1 MYELDDTSYFYL
13 LAAAVLLAML
23 FAYNSFWK
31 RRAWRRFGNPEMV
44 RKLAP
49 ERSAVKPVL
58 RFVFMCMA
66 LVSITVALVNPRI
79 GTRTE
84 TIKREGID
92 IVFAVDVSKSMLCED
107 IAPNRLEKSK
117 QIVSQLINQL
127 AGDRIGIVAYAGAA
141 FPTLPITTD
150 YAVAKMFLQGMNTD
164 IVSSQGTALD
174 DAITLATDYF
184 DKDQQPSKMVILLS
198 DGEDHGSGFDD
209 ALARATKQGVRILT
223 VGIGTEKG
231 GPIPLK
237 QGSRALGFKRDSND
251 EVVITKRNVTS
262 LRHIGSVTKG
272 GFVDGNNTKAVVDYV
287 KKALDNIERSEF
299 ETQQYTD
306 YNSHFQWFI
315 GLAMLFLAAAAL
327 LSDRKSKWWRKL
339 NLFNERPQ

>member
-13 LAAAVLLAML
+13 LAAAVLLVVL
-23 FAYNSFWK
+23 FAYNSVWK
-31 RRAWRRFGNPEMV
+31 RRAWRRFGNPGMV
-44 RKLAP
+44 RRLAP
-49 ERSAVKPVL
+49 ERSVVKPVL
-58 RFVFMCMA
+58 RFAFMCMA

-127 AGDRIGIVAYAGAA
+127 AGDRIGIVAYAGAV

-184 DKDQQPSKMVILLS
+184 DKDQQTSKMVILLS

-209 ALARATKQGVRILT
+209 ALAQATKQGVRILT
-223 VGIGTEKG
+223 V
-231 GPIPLK
+231 
-237 QGSRALGFKRDSND
+237 
-251 EVVITKRNVTS
+251 
-262 LRHIGSVTKG
+262 
-272 GFVDGNNTKAVVDYV
+272 
-287 KKALDNIERSEF
+287 
-299 ETQQYTD
+299 
-306 YNSHFQWFI
+306 
-315 GLAMLFLAAAAL
+315 
-327 LSDRKSKWWRKL
+327 
-339 NLFNERPQ
+339 